1 MNYHACN
8 SSLHHVYYNRG
19 YNKDNHGYV
28 VFPCL
33 IARGEEYAVEKSAE
47 TSWVLLVYKIPRE
60 PTSSRAT
67 IWRKLKRLGALL
79 LHDAVWVLP
88 TTPWTREQFQWL
100 AVEIG
105 ELEGEAYLWE
115 SHLLL
120 NGQALV
126 QQFQARADA
135 AYQEILGEVEQEEAD
150 LVALSRRY
158 QQVQAQDY
166 FHSEL
171 GIQVRERLMSARGG
185 FVS

>member
-1 MNYHACN
+1 
-8 SSLHHVYYNRG
+8 
-19 YNKDNHGYV
+19 
-28 VFPCL
+28 
-33 IARGEEYAVEKSAE
+33 VEQPQE

-88 TTPWTREQFQWL
+88 ATAWTREQFQWL

-120 NGQALV
+120 NGQADALV
-126 QQFQARADA
+126 QQFKARVDA
-135 AYQEILGEVEQEEAD
+135 VYQEILEELSREDAD
-150 LVALSRRY
+150 LVALSRKY
-158 QQVQAQDY
+158 QQVRAQDY

-185 FVS
+185 YGL